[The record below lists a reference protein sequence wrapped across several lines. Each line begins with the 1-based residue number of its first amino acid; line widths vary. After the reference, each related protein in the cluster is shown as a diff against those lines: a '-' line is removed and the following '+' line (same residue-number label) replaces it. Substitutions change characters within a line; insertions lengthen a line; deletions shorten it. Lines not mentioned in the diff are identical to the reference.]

1 MQQRT
6 LSYDSQDIQV
16 LEGLEGVRRRPGMY
30 IGGTDLKGLHQL
42 VHEVVDNSV
51 DEALQGACDSITVIL
66 HSDGKVTVEDNGRG
80 IPVAMHP
87 KVGRPALEVV
97 MTRLHAGG
105 KFDKR
110 GYKVS
115 GGLHG
120 VGVSVVCALS
130 SWIAVDV
137 RRDGKVYRQEYAAG
151 RPITDVDVVGKGRGT
166 GTRTTFQ
173 PDPTIFPDVRFDFDL
188 LMQRLREMAYLNRG
202 LKIRLVEESTGR
214 ECSFYFEGGITS
226 FVRHLNKNKTP
237 LHSKPIY
244 LSKEFDESSIEVALQ
259 YTDDYTET
267 IFCFANAINTTD
279 GGTHLSGFRSALTRT
294 LNTYARKAGLLK
306 EQEANLTS
314 DDVREG
320 LTAIISVKL
329 QEPQFE
335 AQTKVKLSNPEIR
348 SQTEVTVNELLGAYL
363 EENPTDA
370 RRIVEKCITA
380 ARAREAARKARDLVI
395 RKTALDGM
403 TLPGKLADCQER
415 DPSKS
420 ELYLVEGDSAGG
432 TAKQGRDRAFQAILP
447 LRGKILNVE
456 KARLDK
462 ILSYDQIKFLITAM
476 GTSIGDSF
484 TLEKLRYH
492 RIIIM
497 TDADVDG
504 AHIRTLLLTFFF
516 RHMREIIEEGHLYIA
531 QPPLYQIRA
540 GKEKIYAYSDSERDA
555 AVKRVKSRNPAIQ
568 RYKGLGEMNSE
579 QLWDTT
585 MDPSNR
591 ILLRVDI
598 EDAVRASEIFDV
610 LMGNNV
616 ARARSSSRRTPKTSR
631 TWISRSC
638 NRRGFLSVR
647 NGMGTTPVV
656 YFRFSNPDWTGTWGR
671 IPT

>member
-1 MQQRT
+1 MQQQT
-6 LSYDSQDIQV
+6 VSYGAEDIQV

-42 VHEVVDNSV
+42 INEVVDNSV
-51 DEALQGACDSITVIL
+51 DEALQGACDSISITIEE
-66 HSDGKVTVEDNGRG
+66 DGRVTVEDNGRG
-80 IPVAMHP
+80 IPVETHP
-87 KVGRPALEVV
+87 KVGRSTLEVV

-130 SWIAVDV
+130 SFIQVDV
-137 RRDGKVYRQEYAAG
+137 KRNKKIYRQQYSEG
-151 RPITDVDVVGKGRGT
+151 KPITEVKVVGKAEGT
-166 GTRTTFQ
+166 GTKTTFQ
-173 PDPTIFPDVRFDFDL
+173 PDPKIFPDVTVDFDL
-188 LMQRLREMAYLNRG
+188 LTQRFREMAYLNRG
-202 LKIRLVEESTGR
+202 LRIRLAEAATGR
-214 ECSFYFEGGITS
+214 ETTFYFEGGITS
-226 FVRHLNKNKTP
+226 FVRHLNKNRVSLIP
-237 LHSKPIY
+237 KPIY
-244 LSKEFDESSIEVALQ
+244 LSRDFEDSSIEIALQ

-267 IFCFANAINTTD
+267 VFCFANAINTPD

-294 LNTYARKAGLLK
+294 LNAYARKSGLLK
-306 EQEANLTS
+306 EQDANLTS

-348 SQTEVTVNELLGAYL
+348 SQTEMTVNEQLTAYL

-380 ARAREAARKARDLVI
+380 ARAREAARKARDLVM

-415 DPSKS
+415 DPFKC

-432 TAKQGRDRAFQAILP
+432 TAKQGRDRVFQAILP
-447 LRGKILNVE
+447 LKGKILNVE

-462 ILSYDQIKFLITAM
+462 ILSYDQIKFMITAM
-476 GTSIGDSF
+476 GTSIGDRFSID
-484 TLEKLRYH
+484 KLRYR

-504 AHIRTLLLTFFF
+504 AHIRTLILTFFF
-516 RHMREIIEEGHLYIA
+516 RHMREIIDEGCLYIA
-531 QPPLYQIRA
+531 QPPLYRVQI
-540 GKEKIYAYSDSERDA
+540 GKEKHYAFNEEQRDELIKKA
-555 AVKRVKSRNPAIQ
+555 KAKNPSIQ
-568 RYKGLGEMNSE
+568 RYKGLGEMNAE
-579 QLWDTT
+579 QLWETT
-585 MDPSNR
+585 MDPASR
-591 ILLRVDI
+591 LLLRVEVD
-598 EDAVRASEIFDV
+598 DAVQASDIFDV

-616 ARARSSSRRTPKTSR
+616 DPRRKFIETHAKDVK
-631 TWISRSC
+631 
-638 NRRGFLSVR
+638 NLDV
-647 NGMGTTPVV
+647 
-656 YFRFSNPDWTGTWGR
+656 
-671 IPT
+671 

>member
-6 LSYDSQDIQV
+6 PSYGAADIQV

-51 DEALQGACDSITVIL
+51 DEALQGACDTITVAL
-66 HSDGKVTVEDNGRG
+66 HTDGKVTVEDNGRG
-80 IPVAMHP
+80 IPVETHP
-87 KVGRPALEVV
+87 KVGRSTLEVV

-105 KFDKR
+105 KFENK

-130 SWIAVDV
+130 SWIQVEV
-137 RRDGKVYRQEYAAG
+137 KRNKKRYVQEFAKG
-151 RPITDVDVVGKGRGT
+151 IPTTDVKAVGKAEGT
-166 GTRTTFQ
+166 GTRTTFL
-173 PDPTIFPDVRFDFDL
+173 PDPDIFPDTEYDFDL
-188 LMQRLREMAYLNRG
+188 LMQRFREMAYLNRG
-202 LKIRLVEESTGR
+202 LRIQLSEESTGR
-214 ECSFYFEGGITS
+214 ECTFYFEGGITS
-226 FVRHLNKNKTP
+226 FVRHLNKNKVALVP
-237 LHSKPIY
+237 KPIY
-244 LSKEFDESSIEVALQ
+244 LARDFDTSSIEVALQ
-259 YTDDYTET
+259 YTDDYNET
-267 IFCFANAINTTD
+267 IFAFANAINTPD

-294 LNTYARKAGLLK
+294 LNAYGRKSGLLK
-306 EQEANLTS
+306 EQMPNLTA

-335 AQTKVKLSNPEIR
+335 AQTKVKLSNPEIK
-348 SQTEVTVNELLGAYL
+348 SQTETTVNDQLAAYL
-363 EENPTDA
+363 EENPTDGK
-370 RRIVEKCITA
+370 RIIEKCITA
-380 ARAREAARKARDLVI
+380 AQAREAARKARDLVQ
-395 RKTALDGM
+395 RKSALDSM

-415 DPSKS
+415 DPEKC

-432 TAKQGRDRAFQAILP
+432 TAKQGRDRVFQAILP

-476 GTSIGDSF
+476 GTSIGDRF
-484 TLEKLRYH
+484 AIDKLRYR

-516 RHMREIIEEGHLYIA
+516 RHMREIVDQGCLYIA
-531 QPPLYQIRA
+531 QPPLYRVQVGRD
-540 GKEKIYAYSDSERDA
+540 KQYAYNEKQREDLIKKA
-555 AVKRVKSRNPAIQ
+555 KAKNPSVQ
-568 RYKGLGEMNSE
+568 RYKGLGEMNAE
-579 QLWDTT
+579 QLWETT
-585 MDPSNR
+585 MDPQNR
-591 ILLRVDI
+591 ILLRVNVD
-598 EDAVRASEIFDV
+598 DAVRASDIFDV

-616 ARARSSSRRTPKTSR
+616 APRKKFIETHAKDVK
-631 TWISRSC
+631 
-638 NRRGFLSVR
+638 NL
-647 NGMGTTPVV
+647 
-656 YFRFSNPDWTGTWGR
+656 DL
-671 IPT
+671 

>member
-6 LSYDSQDIQV
+6 LSYGAADIQV

-30 IGGTDLKGLHQL
+30 IGGTDQRGLHQL
-42 VHEVVDNSV
+42 VTEVVDNSV
-51 DEALQGACDSITVIL
+51 DEALQGACDAISVTL
-66 HSDGKVTVEDNGRG
+66 RADGKVTVEDNGRG
-80 IPVAMHP
+80 IPVEKHP
-87 KVGRPALEVV
+87 KVGRSTLEVV

-105 KFDKR
+105 KFEKR

-130 SWIAVDV
+130 SWIQVDV
-137 RRDGKVYRQEYAAG
+137 RRNGKIYRQEYSKG
-151 RPITDVDVVGKGRGT
+151 IPITEVKPVGKSDHT
-166 GTRTTFQ
+166 GTTTTFQ
-173 PDPTIFPDVRFDFDL
+173 ADASIFPEVKFEFDL

-202 LKIRLVEESTGR
+202 LKIRLYEEATGR
-214 ECSFYFEGGITS
+214 ECNFYFEGGITS
-226 FVRHLNKNKTP
+226 FVRYLNKNKTVMHP
-237 LHSKPIY
+237 KPVY
-244 LSKEFDESSIEVALQ
+244 LSRDFEESSVEVALQ

-279 GGTHLSGFRSALTRT
+279 GGTHLSGFRAALTRT
-294 LNTYARKAGLLK
+294 LNAYAQKSGMLK
-306 EQEANLTS
+306 ESDAKLTS

-320 LTAIISVKL
+320 LTAIISVKV

-348 SQTEVTVNELLGAYL
+348 SQTEVTVNEQLSAYM
-363 EENPTDA
+363 EENPSDA
-370 RRIVEKCITA
+370 RRIIEKCITA
-380 ARAREAARKARDLVI
+380 ARAREAARKARDLVM
-395 RKTALDGM
+395 RKSALDGM

-415 DPSKS
+415 DPYKS

-432 TAKQGRDRAFQAILP
+432 TAKQGRDRSFQAILP

-462 ILSYDQIKFLITAM
+462 ILSYEQIKFLITAL
-476 GTSIGDSF
+476 GTSIGDRF
-484 TLEKLRYH
+484 TMEKLRY
-492 RIIIM
+492 RRVIIM

-516 RHMREIIEEGHLYIA
+516 RHMKEIIEEGCLYIA
-531 QPPLYQIRA
+531 QPPLYQVRS
-540 GKEKIYAYSDSERDA
+540 GKEKHYAYTEKERDGILKKIKA
-555 AVKRVKSRNPAIQ
+555 KNPYVQ

-585 MDPSNR
+585 MDPTNR
-591 ILLRVDI
+591 VLLQVHI
-598 EDAVRASEIFDV
+598 EDAVQASGIFDI

-616 ARARSSSRRTPKTSR
+616 APRKKFIETHAKDVKNLD
-631 TWISRSC
+631 I
-638 NRRGFLSVR
+638 
-647 NGMGTTPVV
+647 
-656 YFRFSNPDWTGTWGR
+656 
-671 IPT
+671 

>member
-1 MQQRT
+1 MQQT
-6 LSYDSQDIQV
+6 VPGYTSDDIQV

-30 IGGTDLKGLHQL
+30 IGGTDQKGLHQL

-51 DEALQGACDSITVIL
+51 DEALQGACDFISVTL
-66 HSDGKVTVEDNGRG
+66 HADGKVTVQDNGRG
-80 IPVAMHP
+80 IPVETHS
-87 KVGRPALEVV
+87 KVGRSALEVV

-130 SWIAVDV
+130 SWIQVEV
-137 RRDGKVYRQEYAAG
+137 HRNGKRYVQEYKAG
-151 RPITDVDVVGKGRGT
+151 KPATEVTVVGKSTDT
-166 GTRTTFQ
+166 GTRTTWQ
-173 PDPTIFPDVRFDFDL
+173 ADPSIFPELTFDFDL

-202 LKIRLVEESTGR
+202 LKIRLFEEATGR
-214 ECSFYFEGGITS
+214 ESNFYFEGGITS
-226 FVRHLNKNKTP
+226 FVRHLNKNRTP
-237 LHSKPIY
+237 IHTKPIY
-244 LSKEFDESSIEVALQ
+244 LAHDFEDSSVEVAVQ
-259 YTDDYTET
+259 YTDDYSET
-267 IFCFANAINTTD
+267 VFCFANAINTTD
-279 GGTHLSGFRSALTRT
+279 GGTHLTGFRAALTGT
-294 LNTYARKAGLLK
+294 LNAYARKSGLLK

-335 AQTKVKLSNPEIR
+335 AQTKVKLSNPEIK
-348 SQTEVTVNELLGAYL
+348 SQTQTTVNDQLSAYL
-363 EENPTDA
+363 DENPGDG

-380 ARAREAARKARDLVI
+380 ARAREAARKARDLVM

-415 DPSKS
+415 DPNKS

-432 TAKQGRDRAFQAILP
+432 TAKQGRDRVFQAILP

-476 GTSIGDSF
+476 GTSIGDRF
-484 TLEKLRYH
+484 ALDKLRYR

-516 RHMREIIEEGHLYIA
+516 RHMREVIEDGCLYIA
-531 QPPLYQIRA
+531 QPPLYRVMN
-540 GKEKIYAYSDSERDA
+540 GKEKLYAFSDAQRDA
-555 AVKRVKSRNPAIQ
+555 IIKRIKAKNPNVQ
-568 RYKGLGEMNSE
+568 RYKGLGEMNAE
-579 QLWDTT
+579 QLWETT
-585 MDPSNR
+585 MDPANR
-591 ILLRVDI
+591 TLLRVDI

-616 ARARSSSRRTPKTSR
+616 APRKKFIETHAKDVTDLD
-631 TWISRSC
+631 I
-638 NRRGFLSVR
+638 
-647 NGMGTTPVV
+647 
-656 YFRFSNPDWTGTWGR
+656 
-671 IPT
+671 

>member
-1 MQQRT
+1 MQQQT
-6 LSYDSQDIQV
+6 VSYGAEDIQV

-42 VHEVVDNSV
+42 INEVVDNSV
-51 DEALQGACDSITVIL
+51 DEALQGACDSISITIEE
-66 HSDGKVTVEDNGRG
+66 DGRVTVEDNGRG
-80 IPVAMHP
+80 IPVETHP
-87 KVGRPALEVV
+87 KVGRSTLEVV

-130 SWIAVDV
+130 SFIQVDV
-137 RRDGKVYRQEYAAG
+137 KRNKKIYRQQYSEG
-151 RPITDVDVVGKGRGT
+151 KPITEVKVVGKAEGT
-166 GTRTTFQ
+166 GTKTTFQ
-173 PDPTIFPDVRFDFDL
+173 PDPKIFPDVTVDFDL
-188 LMQRLREMAYLNRG
+188 LTQRFREMAYLNRG
-202 LKIRLVEESTGR
+202 LRIRLAEAATGR
-214 ECSFYFEGGITS
+214 ETTFYFEGGITS
-226 FVRHLNKNKTP
+226 FVRHLNKNRVSLIP
-237 LHSKPIY
+237 KPIF
-244 LSKEFDESSIEVALQ
+244 LSRDFEDSSIEIALQ

-267 IFCFANAINTTD
+267 VFCFANAINTPD

-294 LNTYARKAGLLK
+294 LNAYARKSGLLK
-306 EQEANLTS
+306 EQDANLTS

-348 SQTEVTVNELLGAYL
+348 SQTEMTVNEQLTAYL

-380 ARAREAARKARDLVI
+380 ARAREAARKARDLVM

-415 DPSKS
+415 DPFRC

-432 TAKQGRDRAFQAILP
+432 TAKQGRDRVFQAILP
-447 LRGKILNVE
+447 LKGKILNVE

-462 ILSYDQIKFLITAM
+462 ILSYDQIKFMITAM
-476 GTSIGDSF
+476 GTSIGDRFSID
-484 TLEKLRYH
+484 KLRYR

-504 AHIRTLLLTFFF
+504 AHIRTLILTFFF
-516 RHMREIIEEGHLYIA
+516 RHMREIIDEGCLYIA
-531 QPPLYQIRA
+531 QPPLYRVQI
-540 GKEKIYAYSDSERDA
+540 GKEKHYAYNEEQRDELI
-555 AVKRVKSRNPAIQ
+555 KKSKAKNPSIQ
-568 RYKGLGEMNSE
+568 RYKGLGEMNAE
-579 QLWDTT
+579 QLWETT
-585 MDPSNR
+585 MDPASR
-591 ILLRVDI
+591 LLLRVEVD
-598 EDAVRASEIFDV
+598 DAVQASHIFDV

-616 ARARSSSRRTPKTSR
+616 DPRRKFIETHAKDVK
-631 TWISRSC
+631 
-638 NRRGFLSVR
+638 NLDV
-647 NGMGTTPVV
+647 
-656 YFRFSNPDWTGTWGR
+656 
-671 IPT
+671 

>member
-1 MQQRT
+1 MQQPN
-6 LSYDSQDIQV
+6 LSYESADIQV
-16 LEGLEGVRRRPGMY
+16 LKGLEGVRRRPGMY

-42 VHEVVDNSV
+42 VFEVVDNSV
-51 DEALQGACDSITVIL
+51 DEALAGACDTISVML
-66 HSDGKVTVEDNGRG
+66 HADGKVTVEDNGRG
-80 IPVAMHP
+80 IPVETHAD
-87 KVGRPALEVV
+87 VGRSTLEVV
-97 MTRLHAGG
+97 MTMLHAGG

-137 RRDGKVYRQEYAAG
+137 KRNGKKYRQEFSAG
-151 RPITDVDVVGKGRGT
+151 IPTGDVQEIGRAQGRT
-166 GTRTTFQ
+166 GTTTTFEA
-173 PDPTIFPDVRFDFDL
+173 DASIFPEVTFDFDVL
-188 LMQRLREMAYLNRG
+188 KQRLRELAYLNHG
-202 LKIRLVEESTGR
+202 LKISLSEEASGR
-214 ECSFYFEGGITS
+214 ECTFYFEGGITS
-226 FVRHLNKNKTP
+226 FVRHLNKNKLV
-237 LHSKPIY
+237 LHAMPIF
-244 LSKEFDESSIEVALQ
+244 LTRDFEESSIEVALQ
-259 YTDDYTET
+259 YTDDYSET
-267 IFCFANAINTTD
+267 VYCFANAINTTD
-279 GGTHLSGFRSALTRT
+279 GGVHLSGFRAALTRT
-294 LNTYARKAGLLK
+294 VNAYARKAGLLK
-306 EQEANLTS
+306 EQEANLTT

-320 LTAIISVKL
+320 LTAVISVKL

-348 SQTEVTVNELLGAYL
+348 RQTETTVNEHLFAYL
-363 EENPTDA
+363 DENPTEA
-370 RRIVEKCITA
+370 RRIVEKSITA

-415 DPSKS
+415 DPYKS

-476 GTSIGDSF
+476 GTSIGDRF
-484 TLEKLRYH
+484 AIEKLRYR

-516 RHMREIIEEGHLYIA
+516 RHVHEVIEEGCLYIA
-531 QPPLYQIRA
+531 QPPLYRVQS
-540 GKEKIYAYSDSERDA
+540 GKEKLYAYSDGERDA
-555 AVKRVKSRNPAIQ
+555 LIKKAKSKNPTVQ
-568 RYKGLGEMNSE
+568 RYKGLGEMNAE
-579 QLWDTT
+579 QLWETT

-591 ILLRVDI
+591 VLLRVGI
-598 EDAVRASEIFDV
+598 EDAVRANDIFDV

-616 ARARSSSRRTPKTSR
+616 APRKKFIETHARDVKNLD
-631 TWISRSC
+631 I
-638 NRRGFLSVR
+638 
-647 NGMGTTPVV
+647 
-656 YFRFSNPDWTGTWGR
+656 
-671 IPT
+671 

>member
-1 MQQRT
+1 MQQKAP
-6 LSYDSQDIQV
+6 SYGEADIQV

-42 VHEVVDNSV
+42 VFEVVDNSV
-51 DEALQGACDSITVIL
+51 DEALAGACDTIVVIL
-66 HSDGKVTVEDNGRG
+66 HGDGKVTVEDNGRG
-80 IPVAMHP
+80 IPVGKHP
-87 KVGRPALEVV
+87 KVGRSTLEVV

-105 KFDKR
+105 KFEQR

-130 SWIAVDV
+130 SWIQVEV
-137 RRDGKVYRQEYAAG
+137 KRDKKLYRQEYEKGKPTTSVEAVGTAA
-151 RPITDVDVVGKGRGT
+151 GT
-166 GTRTTFQ
+166 GTTTHFQ
-173 PDPTIFPDVRFDFDL
+173 ADRSIFPDVTFEFDQ
-188 LMQRLREMAYLNRG
+188 LMLRLREMAYLNRG
-202 LKIRLVEESTGR
+202 LHITLKEESSGR

-226 FVRHLNKNKTP
+226 FVRHLNKNKVA
-237 LHSKPIY
+237 LHGMPIY
-244 LSKEFDESSIEVALQ
+244 LARDFEESSIEVALQ

-279 GGTHLSGFRSALTRT
+279 GGAHLSGFRSALTRT
-294 LNTYARKAGLLK
+294 LNAYARKANLLK
-306 EQEANLTS
+306 EQEANLTA

-320 LTAIISVKL
+320 LTAIVSVKL

-348 SQTEVTVNELLGAYL
+348 SQTEVTVNEQLFAYL
-363 EENPTDA
+363 EENPTDG
-370 RRIVEKCITA
+370 RHIVEKCITA

-395 RKTALDGM
+395 RKTALEGM

-415 DPSKS
+415 DPDKS

-462 ILSYDQIKFLITAM
+462 ILSYDQIKYLITAM
-476 GTSIGDSF
+476 GTSIGDRF
-484 TLEKLRYH
+484 ALDKLRYR

-516 RHMREIIEEGHLYIA
+516 RHMREVIEDGCLYIA
-531 QPPLYQIRA
+531 QPPLYSIKI
-540 GKEKIYAYSDSERDA
+540 GKEKQYAYNERDLDGL
-555 AVKRVKSRNPAIQ
+555 KKKSKSKDPDVQ
-568 RYKGLGEMNSE
+568 RYKGLGEMNAE
-579 QLWDTT
+579 QLWQTT
-585 MDPSNR
+585 MDPGNR
-591 ILLRVDI
+591 VLLRVNID
-598 EDAVRASEIFDV
+598 DAVRANDIFDV

-616 ARARSSSRRTPKTSR
+616 APRKKFIETHAKDVKNLD
-631 TWISRSC
+631 I
-638 NRRGFLSVR
+638 
-647 NGMGTTPVV
+647 
-656 YFRFSNPDWTGTWGR
+656 
-671 IPT
+671 

>member
-1 MQQRT
+1 MQQSKV
-6 LSYDSQDIQV
+6 SYEAEDIQV

-30 IGGTDLKGLHQL
+30 IGGTDQKGLHQL

-51 DEALQGACDSITVIL
+51 DEALQGACDTISVLL
-66 HSDGKVTVEDNGRG
+66 HADGKVTVEDNGRG
-80 IPVAMHP
+80 IPVDIHP
-87 KVGRPALEVV
+87 KVGRSTLEVV

-130 SWIAVDV
+130 SWIQVDV
-137 RRDGKVYRQEYAAG
+137 RRNKKLYRQEFAAG
-151 RPITDVDVVGKGRGT
+151 KPTGDIKIVGRAEGT
-166 GTRTTFQ
+166 GTKVTFV
-173 PDPTIFPDVRFDFDL
+173 PDSTIFPEVKFDFDL
-188 LMQRLREMAYLNRG
+188 VMTRLREMAYLNAG
-202 LKIRLVEESTGR
+202 LKISLAEEATGR
-214 ECSFYFEGGITS
+214 ECSFYFEGGIAS
-226 FVRHLNKNKTP
+226 FVRHLNKNKIVLIP
-237 LHSKPIY
+237 KPIY
-244 LSKEFDESSIEVALQ
+244 LTRDFEESSIEVALQ
-259 YTDDYTET
+259 YNDDYTET

-294 LNTYARKAGLLK
+294 LNAYARKANILK

-348 SQTEVTVNELLGAYL
+348 SQTEVTVNEQLNGYL
-363 EENPTDA
+363 EENPSDA
-370 RRIVEKCITA
+370 RKIVEKCITA
-380 ARAREAARKARDLVI
+380 ARAREAARKARDLVM

-415 DPSKS
+415 DPFKC

-432 TAKQGRDRAFQAILP
+432 TAKQGRDRVFQAILP
-447 LRGKILNVE
+447 LKGKILNVE

-476 GTSIGDSF
+476 GTSIGDRFSID
-484 TLEKLRYH
+484 KLRYR

-504 AHIRTLLLTFFF
+504 AHIRTLILTFFF
-516 RHMREIIEEGHLYIA
+516 RHLREIIDEGCLYIA
-531 QPPLYQIRA
+531 QPPLFRVQV
-540 GKEKIYAYSDSERDA
+540 GKEKIYAYNEAQRDEL
-555 AVKRVKSRNPAIQ
+555 VKKAKSKNPSIQ
-568 RYKGLGEMNSE
+568 RYKGLGEMNAE
-579 QLWDTT
+579 QLWETT
-585 MDPSNR
+585 MDPAHR
-591 ILLRVDI
+591 LLLRVDV
-598 EDAVRASEIFDV
+598 EDAVRSSEIFDV

-616 ARARSSSRRTPKTSR
+616 APRKKFIETHAKDVK
-631 TWISRSC
+631 
-638 NRRGFLSVR
+638 NLDV
-647 NGMGTTPVV
+647 
-656 YFRFSNPDWTGTWGR
+656 
-671 IPT
+671 

>member
-1 MQQRT
+1 MQQT
-6 LSYDSQDIQV
+6 VPGYTSDDIQV

-30 IGGTDLKGLHQL
+30 IGGTDQKGLHQL

-51 DEALQGACDSITVIL
+51 DEALQGACDFISVTL
-66 HSDGKVTVEDNGRG
+66 HADGKVTVQDNGRG
-80 IPVAMHP
+80 IPVETHS
-87 KVGRPALEVV
+87 KVGRSALEVV

-130 SWIAVDV
+130 SWIQVEV
-137 RRDGKVYRQEYAAG
+137 HRNGKRYVQEYKAG
-151 RPITDVDVVGKGRGT
+151 KPATEVTVVGKSTDT
-166 GTRTTFQ
+166 GTRTTWQ
-173 PDPTIFPDVRFDFDL
+173 ADPSIFPELTFDFDL

-202 LKIRLVEESTGR
+202 LKIRLFEEATGR
-214 ECSFYFEGGITS
+214 ESNFYFEGGITS
-226 FVRHLNKNKTP
+226 FVRHLNKNRTP
-237 LHSKPIY
+237 IHTKPIY
-244 LSKEFDESSIEVALQ
+244 LAHDFEDSSVEVAVQ
-259 YTDDYTET
+259 YTDDYSET
-267 IFCFANAINTTD
+267 VFCFANAINTTD
-279 GGTHLSGFRSALTRT
+279 GGTHLTGFRAALTGT
-294 LNTYARKAGLLK
+294 LNAYARKNGLLK

-335 AQTKVKLSNPEIR
+335 AQTKVKLSNPEIK
-348 SQTEVTVNELLGAYL
+348 SQTQTTVNDQLSAYL
-363 EENPTDA
+363 DENPGDG

-380 ARAREAARKARDLVI
+380 ARAREAARKARDLVM

-415 DPSKS
+415 DPNKS

-432 TAKQGRDRAFQAILP
+432 TAKQGRDRVFQAILP

-476 GTSIGDSF
+476 GTSIGDRF
-484 TLEKLRYH
+484 ALDKLRYR

-516 RHMREIIEEGHLYIA
+516 RHMREVIEDGCLYIA
-531 QPPLYQIRA
+531 QPPLYRVMN
-540 GKEKIYAYSDSERDA
+540 GKEKLYAFSDAQRDA
-555 AVKRVKSRNPAIQ
+555 IIKRIKAKNPNVQ
-568 RYKGLGEMNSE
+568 RYKGLGEMNAE
-579 QLWDTT
+579 QLWETT
-585 MDPSNR
+585 MDPANR
-591 ILLRVDI
+591 TLLRVDI

-616 ARARSSSRRTPKTSR
+616 APRKKFIETHAKDVTDLD
-631 TWISRSC
+631 I
-638 NRRGFLSVR
+638 
-647 NGMGTTPVV
+647 
-656 YFRFSNPDWTGTWGR
+656 
-671 IPT
+671 

>member
-1 MQQRT
+1 MQQEKMR
-6 LSYDSQDIQV
+6 YDVEDIQV

-51 DEALQGACDSITVIL
+51 DEAMQGACDRIL
-66 HSDGKVTVEDNGRG
+66 VTLHADGKVTVEDNGRG
-80 IPVAMHP
+80 VPVGTHP
-87 KVGRPALEVV
+87 KVGRSTLEVV

-130 SWIAVDV
+130 SWIEVEV
-137 RRDGKVYRQEYAAG
+137 RRDRKRYVQQYAAG
-151 RPITDVDVVGKGRGT
+151 KPISDVKTVGKAEGT

-173 PDPTIFPDVRFDFDL
+173 ADPSIFPEVQYDFEL

-202 LKIRLVEESTGR
+202 LKIQLFEEATGR

-226 FVRHLNKNKTP
+226 FVRHLNKNKVSIHP
-237 LHSKPIY
+237 KPIY
-244 LSKEFDESSIEVALQ
+244 LSRDFEDSSIEVALQ

-267 IFCFANAINTTD
+267 IYCFANAINTPD
-279 GGTHLSGFRSALTRT
+279 GGTHLSGFRGALTRT
-294 LNTYARKAGLLK
+294 LNSYARKAGLLK
-306 EQEANLTS
+306 EQDPNLTS

-335 AQTKVKLSNPEIR
+335 AQTKVKLSNPEIKG
-348 SQTEVTVNELLGAYL
+348 QTEVTVNEQLLAYL
-363 EENPTDA
+363 EENPSDA
-370 RRIVEKCITA
+370 RRIVDKCITA
-380 ARAREAARKARDLVI
+380 ARAREAARKARDLVM

-415 DPSKS
+415 DPQKC

-432 TAKQGRDRAFQAILP
+432 TAKQGRDRVFQAILP

-462 ILSYDQIKFLITAM
+462 ILSYDQIKYLITAM
-476 GTSIGDSF
+476 GTSIGDRF
-484 TLEKLRYH
+484 DIEKLRYH
-492 RIIIM
+492 RVIIM

-516 RHMREIIEEGHLYIA
+516 RHMREIVDQGCLYIA
-531 QPPLYQIRA
+531 QPPLYRVQV
-540 GKEKIYAYSDSERDA
+540 GKEKLYAYNEQQRDQL
-555 AVKRVKSRNPAIQ
+555 VKQAKAKNPSIQ
-568 RYKGLGEMNSE
+568 RYKGLGEMNAE
-579 QLWDTT
+579 QLWETT
-585 MDPSNR
+585 MDPGNR
-591 ILLRVDI
+591 VLLRVTVD
-598 EDAVRASEIFDV
+598 DAVRASEIFDV

-616 ARARSSSRRTPKTSR
+616 APRKKFIETHAKDVK
-631 TWISRSC
+631 
-638 NRRGFLSVR
+638 NLDV
-647 NGMGTTPVV
+647 
-656 YFRFSNPDWTGTWGR
+656 
-671 IPT
+671 

>member
-1 MQQRT
+1 MQQTTRR
-6 LSYDSQDIQV
+6 YEAEDIQV

-30 IGGTDLKGLHQL
+30 IGGTDQRGLHQL
-42 VHEVVDNSV
+42 VQEVVDNSV
-51 DEALQGACDSITVIL
+51 DEALQGACDSISVIL
-66 HSDGKVTVEDNGRG
+66 HADGKVTVEDNGRG
-80 IPVAMHP
+80 IPVEVHP
-87 KVGRPALEVV
+87 KVGKSTLEVV

-130 SWIAVDV
+130 SFIQVDV
-137 RRDGKVYRQEYAAG
+137 KRNKKVYRQQYSQG
-151 RPITDVDVVGKGRGT
+151 KPITEVKVVGKAEGT
-166 GTRTTFQ
+166 GTKTTFQ
-173 PDPTIFPDVRFDFDL
+173 PDPKIFPDVTVDFDHL
-188 LMQRLREMAYLNRG
+188 LQRFREMAYLNRG
-202 LKIRLVEESTGR
+202 LRIRLREEATGR
-214 ECSFYFEGGITS
+214 ETTFYFEGGITS
-226 FVRHLNKNKTP
+226 FVRHLNKNRVSLIP
-237 LHSKPIY
+237 KPIY
-244 LSKEFDESSIEVALQ
+244 LSRDFEDSSIELAIQ

-267 IFCFANAINTTD
+267 VFCFANAINTPD

-294 LNTYARKAGLLK
+294 LNAYARKSGLLK
-306 EQEANLTS
+306 EQDANLTS

-348 SQTEVTVNELLGAYL
+348 SQTEMTVNEQLNAYL

-432 TAKQGRDRAFQAILP
+432 TAKQGRDRVFQAILP

-462 ILSYDQIKFLITAM
+462 ILAYDQIKFMITAL
-476 GTSIGDSF
+476 GTSIGDRF
-484 TLEKLRYH
+484 TLEKLRYR

-516 RHMREIIEEGHLYIA
+516 RHMREVVDDGCLYIA
-531 QPPLYQIRA
+531 QPPLYRVQA
-540 GKEKIYAYSDSERDA
+540 GKEKFYAYSDQERDA
-555 AVKRVKSRNPAIQ
+555 AVKRIKSKNVSVQ
-568 RYKGLGEMNSE
+568 RYKGLGEMNPE
-579 QLWDTT
+579 QLWETT
-585 MDPSNR
+585 MDPSSR
-591 ILLRVDI
+591 LLLRVDVD
-598 EDAVRASEIFDV
+598 DAVRASE
-610 LMGNNV
+610 
-616 ARARSSSRRTPKTSR
+616 
-631 TWISRSC
+631 
-638 NRRGFLSVR
+638 
-647 NGMGTTPVV
+647 
-656 YFRFSNPDWTGTWGR
+656 
-671 IPT
+671 

>member
-1 MQQRT
+1 MQQRSV
-6 LSYDSQDIQV
+6 SYGVEDIQV

-30 IGGTDLKGLHQL
+30 IGGTDQKGLHQL

-51 DEALQGACDSITVIL
+51 DEALQGACDLISVVL
-66 HSDGKVTVEDNGRG
+66 HEDGKVTVEDNGRG
-80 IPVAMHP
+80 IPVEKH
-87 KVGRPALEVV
+87 KVGVSALEVI

-130 SWIAVDV
+130 SWIRVDV
-137 RRDGKVYRQEYAAG
+137 RRSGKIWRQEYEQG
-151 RPITDVDVVGKGRGT
+151 KPVTEVKPVGKAEGT
-166 GTRTTFQ
+166 GTKTTFM
-173 PDPTIFPDVRFDFDL
+173 PDASIFPEIKFDFDL
-188 LMQRLREMAYLNRG
+188 VLQRLREMAYLNRG
-202 LKIRLVEESTGR
+202 LKIRLFEEASGR

-226 FVRHLNKNKTP
+226 FVRHLNKNKVS
-237 LHSKPIY
+237 LIQRPIY
-244 LSKEFDESSIEVALQ
+244 LQRDFEESSVEVALQ

-267 IFCFANAINTTD
+267 IFCFANAINTAD

-294 LNTYARKAGLLK
+294 LNAYARKASFLK

-320 LTAIISVKL
+320 LTAIISVKV

-335 AQTKVKLSNPEIR
+335 AQTKVKLSNPEIK
-348 SQTEVTVNELLGAYL
+348 SQTEITVNELLNAYL
-363 EENPTDA
+363 EENPSDA

-380 ARAREAARKARDLVI
+380 ARAREAARKARDLVM
-395 RKTALDGM
+395 RKSALDGM

-415 DPSKS
+415 DPEKS

-432 TAKQGRDRAFQAILP
+432 SAKQGRDRVFQAILP
-447 LRGKILNVE
+447 LKGKILNVE

-462 ILSYDQIKFLITAM
+462 ILSYDQIKFLITAL
-476 GTSIGDSF
+476 GTSIGDRF
-484 TLEKLRYH
+484 AIDKLRY
-492 RIIIM
+492 RRVIIM

-516 RHMREIIEEGHLYIA
+516 RHMKEIIEEGCLYIA
-531 QPPLYQIRA
+531 QPPLYRIQN
-540 GKEKIYAYSDSERDA
+540 GKEKLYAYNEKEKD
-555 AVKRVKSRNPAIQ
+555 VILKRIKAKNPGQQ
-568 RYKGLGEMNSE
+568 RYKGLGEMNPD
-579 QLWDTT
+579 QLWETT

-591 ILLRVDI
+591 LLLRVDV
-598 EDAVRASEIFDV
+598 EDGVRASEIFDV

-616 ARARSSSRRTPKTSR
+616 APRKKFIETHAKDVKNLD
-631 TWISRSC
+631 I
-638 NRRGFLSVR
+638 
-647 NGMGTTPVV
+647 
-656 YFRFSNPDWTGTWGR
+656 
-671 IPT
+671 

>member
-6 LSYDSQDIQV
+6 PSYTAQDIQV

-30 IGGTDLKGLHQL
+30 IGGTDQRGLHQL

-51 DEALQGACDSITVIL
+51 DEALQGACDFITVVL
-66 HSDGKVTVEDNGRG
+66 NADGKVTVEDNGRG
-80 IPVAMHP
+80 IPVEKHP
-87 KVGRPALEVV
+87 KVGRSTLEVV

-130 SWIAVDV
+130 SWIAVEV
-137 RRDGKVYRQEYAAG
+137 KRNGKVYRQEYVEGKPTA
-151 RPITDVDVVGKGRGT
+151 DVKIVGKSEGT
-166 GTRTTFQ
+166 GTK
-173 PDPTIFPDVRFDFDL
+173 TIFQADPSIFPNVAFDFDL
-188 LMQRLREMAYLNRG
+188 LKQRFREMAYLNRG
-202 LKIRLVEESTGR
+202 LKITLSDEATGR
-214 ECSFYFEGGITS
+214 ECSFYFEGGISS
-226 FVRHLNKNKTP
+226 FVRHLNKHRTA
-237 LHSKPIY
+237 LHAKPIY
-244 LSKEFDESSIEVALQ
+244 LTRDFEESTIEVALQ

-279 GGTHLSGFRSALTRT
+279 GGTHLAGFRAALTRT
-294 LNTYARKAGLLK
+294 LNAYAKSSNILK
-306 EQEANLTS
+306 EGEASLTS

-335 AQTKVKLSNPEIR
+335 AQTKVKLSNPEIK
-348 SQTEVTVNELLGAYL
+348 SQTERTVNEQLAAFL
-363 EENPTDA
+363 EENPGDA
-370 RRIVEKCITA
+370 KRIIEKCITA
-380 ARAREAARKARDLVI
+380 ARAREAARKARDLVQ
-395 RKTALDGM
+395 RKSALDGM

-415 DPSKS
+415 DPYKC

-432 TAKQGRDRAFQAILP
+432 TAKQGRDRVFQAILP

-476 GTSIGDSF
+476 GTSIGDRFSV
-484 TLEKLRYH
+484 EKLRYR
-492 RIIIM
+492 RIVIM

-516 RHMREIIEEGHLYIA
+516 RHMREIIDEGCLFIA
-531 QPPLYQIRA
+531 QPPLYRVQD
-540 GKEKIYAYSDSERDA
+540 GKEKLYAYSDDERDELLKK
-555 AVKRVKSRNPAIQ
+555 VKAKNPSVQ
-568 RYKGLGEMNSE
+568 RYKGLGEMNAE
-579 QLWDTT
+579 QLWETT
-585 MDPSNR
+585 MDPANR
-591 ILLRVDI
+591 VLFRVDI
-598 EDAVRASEIFDV
+598 DDAVRSSEIFDV

-616 ARARSSSRRTPKTSR
+616 APRRKFIETHAKDVK
-631 TWISRSC
+631 
-638 NRRGFLSVR
+638 NLDV
-647 NGMGTTPVV
+647 
-656 YFRFSNPDWTGTWGR
+656 
-671 IPT
+671 

>member
-1 MQQRT
+1 MAQST
-6 LSYDSQDIQV
+6 LSYREEDIQV

-30 IGGTDLKGLHQL
+30 IGGTDQKALHEL
-42 VHEVVDNSV
+42 VREVVDNSV
-51 DEALQGACDSITVIL
+51 DEALQGACDLIQVTL
-66 HSDGKVTVEDNGRG
+66 HSDGKVTVQDNGRG
-80 IPVAMHP
+80 IPVGIHP
-87 KVGRPALEVV
+87 KVGRSTLEVV

-130 SWIAVDV
+130 SWLEVEV
-137 RRDGKVYRQEYAAG
+137 KREGKRHVQEYSQG
-151 RPITDVDVVGKGRGT
+151 KPTTEVKVVGKTRET

-173 PDPTIFPDVRFDFDL
+173 PDATIFPDVAFDFDV
-188 LMQRLREMAYLNRG
+188 LMQRLREMAYLTRG
-202 LKIRLVEESTGR
+202 LKIQLRDEATGR
-214 ECSFYFEGGITS
+214 ECSFYFEGGIAS
-226 FVRHLNKNKTP
+226 FVRHLNKNKSV
-237 LHSKPIY
+237 LHPKPIY
-244 LSKEFDESSIEVALQ
+244 LSREFEDSSIEVALQ
-259 YTDDYTET
+259 YTDDYSET
-267 IFCFANAINTTD
+267 VFCFANAIHNPD
-279 GGTHLSGFRSALTRT
+279 GGTHLSGFRAALTAT
-294 LNTYARKAGLLK
+294 LNKYARDAGLLK
-306 EQEANLTS
+306 DQDANLTS

-329 QEPQFE
+329 AEPQFE
-335 AQTKVKLSNPEIR
+335 AQTKVKLSNPEIK
-348 SQTEVTVNELLGAYL
+348 SQTQVTVNDQLGAFL
-363 EENPTDA
+363 EENPTEA
-370 RRIVEKCITA
+370 RKIVEKCITA

-415 DPSKS
+415 DPEKS

-432 TAKQGRDRAFQAILP
+432 TAKQGRDRVFQAILP

-476 GTSIGDSF
+476 GTSIGDRF
-484 TLEKLRYH
+484 EIGKLRYR

-516 RHMREIIEEGHLYIA
+516 RHMREIIEEGCLYIA
-531 QPPLYQIRA
+531 QPPLYQVRS
-540 GKEKIYAYSDSERDA
+540 GREKLYAYSDAERDA
-555 AVKRVKSRNPAIQ
+555 LLKKVKTKNPSVQ
-568 RYKGLGEMNSE
+568 RYKGLGEMNAE
-579 QLWDTT
+579 QLWETT
-585 MDPSNR
+585 MDPSVR
-591 ILLRVDI
+591 VLLRVQI

-616 ARARSSSRRTPKTSR
+616 APRRKFIETHAKDVK
-631 TWISRSC
+631 
-638 NRRGFLSVR
+638 NLDV
-647 NGMGTTPVV
+647 
-656 YFRFSNPDWTGTWGR
+656 
-671 IPT
+671 

>member
-1 MQQRT
+1 MQQEKMR
-6 LSYDSQDIQV
+6 YDVEDIQV

-51 DEALQGACDSITVIL
+51 DEAMQGACDRIL
-66 HSDGKVTVEDNGRG
+66 VTLHADGKVTVEDNGRG
-80 IPVAMHP
+80 IPVGTHP
-87 KVGRPALEVV
+87 KVGRSTLEVV

-130 SWIAVDV
+130 SWIEVEV
-137 RRDGKVYRQEYAAG
+137 RRDRKRYVQQYAAG
-151 RPITDVDVVGKGRGT
+151 KPISDVKTVGKAEGT

-173 PDPTIFPDVRFDFDL
+173 ADPSIFPEVQYDFEL

-202 LKIRLVEESTGR
+202 LKIQLFEEATGR

-226 FVRHLNKNKTP
+226 FVRHLNKNKVSIHP
-237 LHSKPIY
+237 KPIY
-244 LSKEFDESSIEVALQ
+244 LSRDFEDSSIEVALQ

-267 IFCFANAINTTD
+267 IYCFANAINTPD
-279 GGTHLSGFRSALTRT
+279 GGTHLSGFRGALTRT
-294 LNTYARKAGLLK
+294 LNSYARKAGLLK
-306 EQEANLTS
+306 EQDPNLTS

-335 AQTKVKLSNPEIR
+335 AQTKVKLSNPEIKG
-348 SQTEVTVNELLGAYL
+348 QTEVTVNEQLLAYL
-363 EENPTDA
+363 EENPSDA
-370 RRIVEKCITA
+370 RRIVDKCITA
-380 ARAREAARKARDLVI
+380 ARAREAARKARDLVM

-415 DPSKS
+415 DPQKC

-432 TAKQGRDRAFQAILP
+432 TAKQGRDRVFQAILP

-462 ILSYDQIKFLITAM
+462 ILSYDQIKFLITAL
-476 GTSIGDSF
+476 GTSIGDRF
-484 TLEKLRYH
+484 AIEKLRYH
-492 RIIIM
+492 RVIIM

-516 RHMREIIEEGHLYIA
+516 RHMREIVDQGCLYIA
-531 QPPLYQIRA
+531 QPPLYRVQV
-540 GKEKIYAYSDSERDA
+540 GKEKLYAYNEQQRDQL
-555 AVKRVKSRNPAIQ
+555 VKQAKAKNPSIQ
-568 RYKGLGEMNSE
+568 RYKGLGEMNAE
-579 QLWDTT
+579 QLWETT
-585 MDPSNR
+585 MDPGNR
-591 ILLRVDI
+591 VLLRVTVD
-598 EDAVRASEIFDV
+598 DAVRASEIFDV

-616 ARARSSSRRTPKTSR
+616 APRKKFIETHAKDVK
-631 TWISRSC
+631 
-638 NRRGFLSVR
+638 NLDV
-647 NGMGTTPVV
+647 
-656 YFRFSNPDWTGTWGR
+656 
-671 IPT
+671 